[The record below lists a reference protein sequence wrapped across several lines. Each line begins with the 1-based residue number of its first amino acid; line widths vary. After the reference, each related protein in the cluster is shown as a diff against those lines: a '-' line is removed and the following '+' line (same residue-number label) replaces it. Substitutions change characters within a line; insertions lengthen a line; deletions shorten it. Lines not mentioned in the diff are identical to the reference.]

1 MKKNFTFV
9 AIMLLFAAAS
19 AQTVSVTLTGRDA
32 QNHHLPLNRVVVSNH
47 SKGWQE
53 TLVWPDTVLVMTATG
68 IGNVETFQETSLL
81 LSQNNP
87 NPFDGSTF
95 VNLQV
100 TNPDVVSIEITDIAG
115 RIVETF
121 QETSLQPGTH
131 EIRITLSSPG
141 LYFLTARQNG
151 RTASVKMVNR
161 GHGGGNAITFTNIVE
176 TFPETSLELFPET
189 SLESFPKTSLES
201 FPKSFPETSPE
212 TFPETS
218 CKSPLPQPKI
228 AHRGETDNPFDLG
241 DQMEYVGFATFNGTE
256 IVSSHVLQVL
266 DVSQIVVLTF
276 EDGLPCFGT
285 PTVTDHEGN
294 VYATVQIGQQCWMRD
309 NLRTTTSPSTGTYL
323 VPTVN
328 TGYTYTGK
336 QARWYNNDSATYV
349 PMNYGLLYNW
359 NAAMDT
365 FNTAYGETSVNTDV
379 SNEVLVGFTS
389 NRRGVCPAGWHLPS
403 DAEWFQLTD
412 YVSNQGDYACD
423 DNSDNIAKALA
434 STEGWSNGEFC
445 DDPCDVGY
453 NLSTN
458 NTLGFGAVPA
468 GYYWSLGFSGTSHGA
483 FLWSSTESEP
493 LSSEV
498 FTRRMLYYYP
508 GVYWGIG
515 DKSDGNSVRCVR
527 D

>member
-1 MKKNFTFV
+1 MRKNYIFV

-19 AQTVSVTLTGRDA
+19 AQTVSVTFTGRDA

-68 IGNVETFQETSLL
+68 IGNVETFQETSLR

-87 NPFDGSTF
+87 NPFDGTTY
-95 VNLQV
+95 VNLNV
-100 TNPDVVSIEITDIAG
+100 AEPGDVEMVLTDIAG
-115 RIVETF
+115 RVVEANNF
-121 QETSLQPGTH
+121 SPLQSGIH

-141 LYFLTARQNG
+141 IYFLTSCQNG

-161 GHGGGNAITFTNIVE
+161 GNGGGNAIAFTNTVGA
-176 TFPETSLELFPET
+176 SNY
-189 SLESFPKTSLES
+189 
-201 FPKSFPETSPE
+201 
-212 TFPETS
+212 
-218 CKSPLPQPKI
+218 SPLPQSKNEY
-228 AHRGETDNPFDLG
+228 RGETDKPFDLG

-256 IVSSHVLQVL
+256 IVSGHVLQVL
-266 DVSQIVVLTF
+266 EASQTVVLTF

-285 PTVTDHEGN
+285 PMVTDHEGN

-309 NLRTTTSPSTGTYL
+309 NLRTTTSPTTGTYL

-328 TGYTYTGK
+328 TDYTYTGK
-336 QARWYNNDSATYV
+336 QARWYNNDSATYA

-412 YVSNQGDYACD
+412 YVSNQSDYACD

-508 GVYWGIG
+508 GVYRGIG

>member
-1 MKKNFTFV
+1 
-9 AIMLLFAAAS
+9 MLLFAAAS
-19 AQTVSVTLTGRDA
+19 AQTVSVTFTGRDA
-32 QNHHLPLNRVVVSNH
+32 QNHYLPLNRVLVNNH
-47 SKGWQE
+47 TKGWQE

-68 IGNVETFQETSLL
+68 IGSVETFQETSLR

-87 NPFDGSTF
+87 NPFDGTTY
-95 VNLQV
+95 VNVNV
-100 TNPDVVSIEITDIAG
+100 TEPGDVELVLTDITG
-115 RIVETF
+115 RVVGANNY
-121 QETSLQPGTH
+121 SPLRPGTH

-161 GHGGGNAITFTNIVE
+161 GNGGGNAITFTDIVE
-176 TFPETSLELFPET
+176 ANNY
-189 SLESFPKTSLES
+189 
-201 FPKSFPETSPE
+201 
-212 TFPETS
+212 
-218 CKSPLPQPKI
+218 SPLPQSKI

-256 IVSSHVLQVL
+256 IVSGHVLQAL
-266 DVSQIVVLTF
+266 ETSQIVVLTF
-276 EDGLPCFGT
+276 EDGLPCFDM

-294 VYATVQIGQQCWMRD
+294 VYATVLIGHQCWMRD

-323 VPTVN
+323 VPAVN

-336 QARWYNNDSATYV
+336 QARWYNNDSATYA

-365 FNTAYGETSVNTDV
+365 FNTAYGETSVNIDV
-379 SNEVLVGFTS
+379 SNEVLVGFAS
-389 NRRGVCPAGWHLPS
+389 NRRGICPAGWHLPS

-412 YVSNQGDYACD
+412 YVSNQSDYACD

-453 NLSTN
+453 NSSTN
-458 NTLGFGAVPA
+458 NSLGFGAVPA

-483 FLWSSTESEP
+483 FLWSSTESET
-493 LSSEV
+493 LSSDA
-498 FTRRMLYYYP
+498 FNRRMLYYYP
-508 GVYWGIG
+508 GVYWGTS

>member
-1 MKKNFTFV
+1 
-9 AIMLLFAAAS
+9 MLLFAAVS
-19 AQTVSVTLTGRDA
+19 VQTVSVTFTGRDA
-32 QNHHLPLNRVVVSNH
+32 QNHYLPLNRVVVSNH
-47 SKGWQE
+47 TKGWQE

-68 IGNVETFQETSLL
+68 IGNVETFQGTSLR

-95 VNLQV
+95 VDLQV
-100 TNPDVVSIEITDIAG
+100 TNPGVVSIEITDIAG

-121 QETSLQPGTH
+121 QETSLQPGLH

-161 GHGGGNAITFTNIVE
+161 GNGGGNAITFTNIVE
-176 TFPETSLELFPET
+176 TFPETSR
-189 SLESFPKTSLES
+189 
-201 FPKSFPETSPE
+201 
-212 TFPETS
+212 
-218 CKSPLPQPKI
+218 KSPQPQPKI

-256 IVSSHVLQVL
+256 IVSGHVLQAL
-266 DVSQIVVLTF
+266 ETSQIVELTF
-276 EDGLPCFGT
+276 EDGLPCSDM

-294 VYATVQIGQQCWMRD
+294 VYATVQIGHQCWMRD

-323 VPTVN
+323 VPAVN

-336 QARWYNNDSATYV
+336 QARWYNNDSATYA

-365 FNTAYGETSVNTDV
+365 FNTAYGEMSVNTDV
-379 SNEVLVGFTS
+379 NNEVLVGFTS
-389 NRRGVCPAGWHLPS
+389 NRRGICPAGWHLPS

-412 YVSNQGDYACD
+412 YVSNQSDYACGN
-423 DNSDNIAKALA
+423 NSDNIAKALA
-434 STEGWSNGEFC
+434 STEGWSNGAYC
-445 DDPCDVGY
+445 DDSCDVGY
-453 NLSTN
+453 NSSTN
-458 NTLGFGAVPA
+458 NALGFGAVPA

-483 FLWSSTESEP
+483 FLWSSTESET
-493 LSSEV
+493 LGSDA

-508 GVYWGIG
+508 GMYWGTS
-515 DKSDGNSVRCVR
+515 DKSDGLSVRCVR